1 MAVPVPGWSVTGL
14 EPGRPRRGKVY
25 RVPRLAA
32 VLAAVF
38 NISLRRAIAGIT
50 AEAEVADYALQSAT
64 GTLPGEALCCC
75 QPPFCDGN
83 VKRFGMRRK
92 NLGDAELQQ
101 LLKALL
107 HHPDTFGEDW

>member
-14 EPGRPRRGKVY
+14 EQVGRRRGKVY
-25 RVPRLAA
+25 RVPR
-32 VLAAVF
+32 LAAVF

-64 GTLPGEALCCC
+64 GTLPGVALCCC
-75 QPPFCDGN
+75 QPTFCDGN

-107 HHPDTFGEDW
+107 HHPDIFGEDW